1 MDDDGNPL
9 TDIGL
14 GSGFRAS
21 CSHGMSQVRVN
32 FEESWWLANWH
43 APTCDDF
50 EIEATTAGKN
60 FKFLSF
66 VMQNFSLSVFNIIGR
81 DSGI

>member
-32 FEESWWLANWH
+32 FEESWWLANWQ

-50 EIEATTAGKN
+50 EIEATTAGKILN
-60 FKFLSF
+60 F
-66 VMQNFSLSVFNIIGR
+66 
-81 DSGI
+81 